1 MSTPIL
7 SPLDALWQH
16 AASQNYPAS
25 TLYVV
30 ATPIGNLS
38 DITVR
43 ALHALNLC
51 DAIACEDTRHS
62 KPLLQQYGIQKPLIA
77 VHDHN
82 ESEAAQDLITRLQ
95 QGQRIAL
102 ISDAGTP
109 AISDPG
115 ARVVAAVRSA
125 GLAVVPLAGPSAAVT
140 AMSAAG
146 LQGGFCFVGFLPSK
160 TQARLT
166 ELTRLGN
173 LPTHLIFYEA
183 PHRLHDCIAAMA
195 MVFPERQLLI
205 IKELSKLH
213 ENIQRVPLN
222 EAAQWLKTA
231 PAPKGEYVLIVSAAE
246 SVATATDAWRSTLET
261 LLAELPLKQAVALTV
276 KLTNAP
282 KNDVYTAALA
292 LKNAD

>member
-1 MSTPIL
+1 MTTPIL
-7 SPLDALWQH
+7 SPLEPLWQH
-16 AASQNYPAS
+16 AAAQNFPAH

-43 ALHALNLC
+43 ALYVLNLC

-62 KPLLQQYGIQKPLIA
+62 KPLLQQYGIRKPLIA

-82 ESEAAQDLITRLQ
+82 EVEAAQDLIARLQ
-95 QGQRIAL
+95 NGERIAL

-115 ARVVAAVRSA
+115 ARVVAAVRAA
-125 GLAVVPLAGPSAAVT
+125 GLSVVPLAGPSAAIT

-146 LQGGFCFVGFLPSK
+146 LQGGFLFAGFLSSK

-166 ELTRLGN
+166 ELTELAS
-173 LPTHLIFYEA
+173 TAAHLIFYEA
-183 PHRLHDCIAAMA
+183 PHRLHESIAAMA
-195 MVFPERQLLI
+195 AVLPDRQIII

-213 ENIQRVPLN
+213 ENITAFAL
-222 EAAQWLKTA
+222 ADADAWLKSA
-231 PAPKGEYVLIVSAAE
+231 PAPRGEYVLIVSAPTNNAAQTE
-246 SVATATDAWRSTLET
+246 EWRATLVT
-261 LLAELPLKQAVALTV
+261 LLEELPLKQAVALTV
-276 KLTNAP
+276 KLTGAS
-282 KNDVYTAALA
+282 KNVVYTAALA